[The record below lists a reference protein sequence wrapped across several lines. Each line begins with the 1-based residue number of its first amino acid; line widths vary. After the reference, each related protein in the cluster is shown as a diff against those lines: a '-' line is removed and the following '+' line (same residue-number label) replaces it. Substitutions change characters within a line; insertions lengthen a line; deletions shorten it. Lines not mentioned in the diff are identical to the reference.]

1 MKNWRTSLASIVTA
15 LGLVPMAIQQLNL
28 EVVPNWLKIV
38 GLAATF
44 FGTIGIGLLAKDK
57 NVTGV
62 GENAE
67 TKADVEARQ
76 DYGDY
81 RNKNTRD
88 NL

>member
-1 MKNWRTSLASIVTA
+1 MRNWRTSLASIVTA
-15 LGLVPMAIQQLNL
+15 LGLVPAAIQQLGL

-62 GENAE
+62 GETAQ
-67 TKADVEARQ
+67 TKAEIDKQTDDQYER
-76 DYGDY
+76 
-81 RNKNTRD
+81 
-88 NL
+88 

>member
-1 MKNWRTSLASIVTA
+1 MKNWRTTLASIVTA
-15 LGLVPMAIQQLNL
+15 LGLVPTAIQQLEL

-57 NVTGV
+57 VVTGV

-67 TKADVEARQ
+67 TKSEIE
-76 DYGDY
+76 
-81 RNKNTRD
+81 NKEYYEK
-88 NL
+88 